1 MTPVPERKT
10 PVPDKS
16 VLDGFCAWLA
26 AVERRSPLTVA
37 AYKQELRRFLEY
49 TGGGARGTIGAD
61 DGSVPDGSVPDGTAD
76 IKDIDANRLAAYL
89 NWRKQTGGLDSG
101 SLAKAVSCLRSF
113 FRFLMGEGIRPD
125 NPASL
130 LDSPRRRLKLPETMD
145 RETVERLL
153 GVIDTGTAVG
163 LRDRALFELIYSSG
177 LRISEAAGLNLRDID
192 FKESVALVKG
202 KGNKQRFAV
211 FGNEAAARLKL
222 YIEEARPALV
232 KIKGSAAGGALFVA
246 RGGKR
251 LSRKGIWK
259 NYSKYATLA
268 GTGTKVHTLRHSFA
282 TGLLEGGA
290 DLRTVQALLGHADLG
305 TTQIYTHVDAG
316 LLKES
321 HRKYLPKLDKAR
333 LAKHGKLEK
342 AKPAKR
348 SCQC

>member
-1 MTPVPERKT
+1 MPELKMQGMKM
-10 PVPDKS
+10 P
-16 VLDGFCAWLA
+16 VLDRFCAWLA
-26 AVERRSPLTVA
+26 AVERRSALTVA
-37 AYKQELRRFLEY
+37 AYKQELRRFTEY
-49 TGGGARGTIGAD
+49 AGNNGL
-61 DGSVPDGSVPDGTAD
+61 D
-76 IKDIDANRLAAYL
+76 IKSVNVDQLAAYL
-89 NWRKQTGGLDSG
+89 GWRKDFGKLDSR

-113 FRFLMGEGIRPD
+113 FRFTMGEGMRPD

-130 LDSPRRRLKLPETMD
+130 LDSPKRRLKLPETMD

-153 GVIDTGTAVG
+153 GVMDAGTPLG

-177 LRISEAAGLNLRDID
+177 IRISEAVGLNARDID
-192 FKESVALVKG
+192 FKENVALVKG

-211 FGNEAAARLKL
+211 FGGEAEAWLKRYL
-222 YIEEARPALV
+222 EESRPLLTKV
-232 KIKGSAAGGALFVA
+232 KMAAGSCHALFVT
-246 RGGKR
+246 RNGKR

-268 GTGTKVHTLRHSFA
+268 GTGSKVHTLRHSFA

-321 HRKYLPKLDKAR
+321 HRKYLPRLEKTRLERTRFDKAR
-333 LAKHGKLEK
+333 SG
-342 AKPAKR
+342 
-348 SCQC
+348 Q

>member
-1 MTPVPERKT
+1 MSSAPELKM
-10 PVPDKS
+10 PI
-16 VLDGFCAWLA
+16 LDRFCAWLA
-26 AVERRSPLTVA
+26 AVERRSALTVA
-37 AYKQELRRFLEY
+37 AYKQELRRFLEF
-49 TGGGARGTIGAD
+49 T
-61 DGSVPDGSVPDGTAD
+61 SESE
-76 IKDIDANRLAAYL
+76 IKNVNVDKLAAYL
-89 NWRKQTGGLDSG
+89 GWRKQFGGLDSR

-113 FRFLMGEGIRPD
+113 FRFAMGEGMRPD

-153 GVIDTGTAVG
+153 GTMDAGTPLG

-177 LRISEAAGLNLRDID
+177 LRISEAVGLNLRDID
-192 FKESVALVKG
+192 FKESVAQVKG
-202 KGNKQRFAV
+202 KGNKQRLAV
-211 FGNEAAARLKL
+211 FGGEAAAWLKRYL
-222 YIEEARPALV
+222 EESRPALA
-232 KIKGSAAGGALFVA
+232 KGKTLSSCAAVGCQALFVT

-282 TGLLEGGA
+282 TGLLGGGA

-305 TTQIYTHVDAG
+305 TTQIYTHVDAS

-321 HRKYLPKLDKAR
+321 HRKYLPRLEKTGSDKAR
-333 LAKHGKLEK
+333 LK
-342 AKPAKR
+342 KR
-348 SCQC
+348 SGQC

>member
-1 MTPVPERKT
+1 MPELKM
-10 PVPDKS
+10 P
-16 VLDGFCAWLA
+16 VLDRFCAWLA
-26 AVERRSPLTVA
+26 AVERRSALTVA
-37 AYKQELRRFLEY
+37 AYKQELRRFFEY
-49 TGGGARGTIGAD
+49 AD
-61 DGSVPDGSVPDGTAD
+61 SNGLDFKSVNVDHLS
-76 IKDIDANRLAAYL
+76 AYML
-89 NWRKQTGGLDSG
+89 WRKDFGGLDSR

-113 FRFLMGEGIRPD
+113 FRFTMGEGMRPD

-130 LDSPRRRLKLPETMD
+130 LDSPKRRLKLPETMD
-145 RETVERLL
+145 RETVERIL
-153 GVIDTGTAVG
+153 GVMDLGTPLG

-177 LRISEAAGLNLRDID
+177 LRISEAVGLNLRDID
-192 FKESVALVKG
+192 FKEGVVLVKG

-211 FGNEAAARLKL
+211 FGGEAAMRLKSYL
-222 YIEEARPALV
+222 EESRPALV
-232 KIKGSAAGGALFVA
+232 KGKGLTASCQALFVA

-321 HRKYLPKLDKAR
+321 HRKYLPKL
-333 LAKHGKLEK
+333 EK
-342 AKPAKR
+342 AGTGKR
-348 SCQC
+348 SGQC

>member
-1 MTPVPERKT
+1 MPEPKMQGMKM
-10 PVPDKS
+10 PGMGMP
-16 VLDGFCAWLA
+16 VLDKFCAWRA
-26 AVERRSPLTVA
+26 AVERRSALTVA
-37 AYKQELRRFLEY
+37 AYKQELRRFIEFS
-49 TGGGARGTIGAD
+49 
-61 DGSVPDGSVPDGTAD
+61 GSKGLD
-76 IKDIDANRLAAYL
+76 IKSINMDQLAAYL
-89 NWRKQTGGLDSG
+89 CWRKDFGGLDSR

-113 FRFLMGEGIRPD
+113 FRFTMGEGMRPD

-130 LDSPRRRLKLPETMD
+130 LDSPKRRLKLPETMD

-153 GVIDTGTAVG
+153 GTIDAQTPLG

-177 LRISEAAGLNLRDID
+177 LRISEAVGLNLRDID
-192 FKESVALVKG
+192 IKESVALVKG

-211 FGNEAAARLKL
+211 FGGEAAAWLKRYL
-222 YIEEARPALV
+222 EESRPVLA
-232 KIKGSAAGGALFVA
+232 KGINCQSVFIT
-246 RGGKR
+246 RGGR
-251 LSRKGIWK
+251 RFSRKGIWK

-321 HRKYLPKLDKAR
+321 HRKYLPRLDKSR
-333 LAKHGKLEK
+333 FGE
-342 AKPAKR
+342 R
-348 SCQC
+348 SGQC

>member
-1 MTPVPERKT
+1 MPDMKMQGMEMQGMEMPVMDR
-10 PVPDKS
+10 
-16 VLDGFCAWLA
+16 FCAWLA
-26 AVERRSPLTVA
+26 AVERRSTLTVA
-37 AYKQELRRFLEY
+37 AYKQELRYFFRF
-49 TGGGARGTIGAD
+49 AD
-61 DGSVPDGSVPDGTAD
+61 GLD
-76 IKDIDANRLAAYL
+76 IKSINVDQLADYL
-89 NWRKQTGGLDSG
+89 SWRKDFGGLDSR

-113 FRFLMGEGIRPD
+113 FRFTMGEGMRPD

-130 LDSPRRRLKLPETMD
+130 LDSPKRRLKVPETMD

-153 GVIDTGTAVG
+153 GAMDVQTPLG

-177 LRISEAAGLNLRDID
+177 LRISEAVGLNMRDMD

-211 FGNEAAARLKL
+211 FGGEAASRLKRYL
-222 YIEEARPALV
+222 EEARPLLA
-232 KIKGSAAGGALFVA
+232 KGNTNCQAVFIT

-290 DLRTVQALLGHADLG
+290 DLSTVQALLGHADLG

-321 HRKYLPKLDKAR
+321 HRKYLPRLDKAR
-333 LAKHGKLEK
+333 PGE
-342 AKPAKR
+342 R
-348 SCQC
+348 SGQC

>member
-1 MTPVPERKT
+1 MPELKM
-10 PVPDKS
+10 P
-16 VLDGFCAWLA
+16 VLDRFCAWLA
-26 AVERRSPLTVA
+26 AVERRSALTVA
-37 AYKQELRRFLEY
+37 TYKQELLRFFEY
-49 TGGGARGTIGAD
+49 AD
-61 DGSVPDGSVPDGTAD
+61 SNGLDVKSVNVDQ
-76 IKDIDANRLAAYL
+76 LAAYML
-89 NWRKQTGGLDSG
+89 WRKNFGGLDSR

-113 FRFLMGEGIRPD
+113 FRFAMGEGMRPD

-130 LDSPRRRLKLPETMD
+130 LDSPKRRLKLPETMD
-145 RETVERLL
+145 RETVERIL
-153 GVIDTGTAVG
+153 GAMDLGTPLG

-192 FKESVALVKG
+192 FKEGVAVVKG
-202 KGNKQRFAV
+202 KGNKQRLAV
-211 FGNEAAARLKL
+211 FGGEAAARLKCYL
-222 YIEEARPALV
+222 EESRPALA
-232 KIKGSAAGGALFVA
+232 KGKGLTASCQALFVA

-259 NYSKYATLA
+259 NYSRYATLA

-321 HRKYLPKLDKAR
+321 HRKYLPKL
-333 LAKHGKLEK
+333 EK
-342 AKPAKR
+342 TRMEKR
-348 SCQC
+348 SGQC

>member
-1 MTPVPERKT
+1 MPDIQMPVMDR
-10 PVPDKS
+10 
-16 VLDGFCAWLA
+16 FCAWLA
-26 AVERRSPLTVA
+26 AVERRSALTVA
-37 AYKQELRRFLEY
+37 AYKQELRYFF
-49 TGGGARGTIGAD
+49 GFAGGAPNGAM
-61 DGSVPDGSVPDGTAD
+61 D
-76 IKDIDANRLAAYL
+76 IKSVNVDQLAAYL
-89 NWRKQTGGLDSG
+89 GWRRDFGGLDSR

-113 FRFLMGEGIRPD
+113 FRFAMGEGMRAD

-130 LDSPRRRLKLPETMD
+130 LDSPKRRLKLPETMD

-153 GVIDTGTAVG
+153 GAMDSEMPLG

-177 LRISEAAGLNLRDID
+177 LRISEAVGLNLRDMD
-192 FKESVALVKG
+192 FKENVALVKG

-211 FGNEAAARLKL
+211 FGGEATARLKRYL
-222 YIEEARPALV
+222 EESRPVLA
-232 KIKGSAAGGALFVA
+232 KGNIGCQALFISK
-246 RGGKR
+246 GGKR

-259 NYSKYATLA
+259 NYSRYATLA

-305 TTQIYTHVDAG
+305 TTQIYTHVDAS

-333 LAKHGKLEK
+333 LEK
-342 AKPAKR
+342 ARPEKR
-348 SCQC
+348 SGQC

>member
-1 MTPVPERKT
+1 MNMP
-10 PVPDKS
+10 
-16 VLDGFCAWLA
+16 VLDRFCAWLA
-26 AVERRSPLTVA
+26 AVERRSALTVA
-37 AYKQELRRFLEY
+37 AYKQELRRFFEF
-49 TGGGARGTIGAD
+49 TGSKGL
-61 DGSVPDGSVPDGTAD
+61 D
-76 IKDIDANRLAAYL
+76 IKSVNVDQLAAYMA
-89 NWRKQTGGLDSG
+89 WRKDSGGLDSR

-113 FRFLMGEGIRPD
+113 FRFTMGEGMRPD

-130 LDSPRRRLKLPETMD
+130 LDSPKRRLKLPETMD

-153 GVIDTGTAVG
+153 ASMDSKTPLG

-177 LRISEAAGLNLRDID
+177 LRISEAVGLNIRDMD

-211 FGNEAAARLKL
+211 FGGEAAAWLKRYL
-222 YIEEARPALV
+222 EESRPLLA
-232 KIKGSAAGGALFVA
+232 KGNLGCQAVFIA

-259 NYSKYATLA
+259 NYSKYATLV
-268 GTGTKVHTLRHSFA
+268 GIGTKVHTLRHSFA

-321 HRKYLPKLDKAR
+321 HRKYLPKLEKPGLKKAM
-333 LAKHGKLEK
+333 LGE
-342 AKPAKR
+342 R
-348 SCQC
+348 SG